1 MQLTQVI
8 QLRNDFEL
16 ITKDYNMPEGS
27 AIDTIE
33 WFLENGHRSNSL
45 RNGFKDAQEIAKKIR
60 TGQVILNRISRGDY
74 PAPFG
79 GFKMSGNGREHGLFG
94 IDEYLEVQA
103 VIT

>member
-45 RNGFKDAQEIAKKIR
+45 RNGFADAMKIARRIKEYYYGSSKKTRKRKSVRKI
-60 TGQVILNRISRGDY
+60 
-74 PAPFG
+74 
-79 GFKMSGNGREHGLFG
+79 
-94 IDEYLEVQA
+94 
-103 VIT
+103 

>member
-16 ITKDYNMPEGS
+16 LTKDYNMPEGS

-45 RNGFKDAQEIAKKIR
+45 RNGFKEANEIAKKIKEFSDGCTKKTR
-60 TGQVILNRISRGDY
+60 GRKQV
-74 PAPFG
+74 
-79 GFKMSGNGREHGLFG
+79 REF
-94 IDEYLEVQA
+94 
-103 VIT
+103 

>member
-16 ITKDYNMPEGS
+16 ITKDYNMPDGS

-45 RNGFKDAQEIAKKIR
+45 RNGFKEAKEIAKIIKEYSDGCTKKTR
-60 TGQVILNRISRGDY
+60 GRKQV
-74 PAPFG
+74 
-79 GFKMSGNGREHGLFG
+79 REF
-94 IDEYLEVQA
+94 
-103 VIT
+103 